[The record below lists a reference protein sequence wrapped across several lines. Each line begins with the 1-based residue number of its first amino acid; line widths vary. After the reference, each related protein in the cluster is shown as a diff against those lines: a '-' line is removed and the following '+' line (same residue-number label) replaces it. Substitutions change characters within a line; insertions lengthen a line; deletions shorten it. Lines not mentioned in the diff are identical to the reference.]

1 MSLKIIPTDS
11 FKRDV
16 KKLKKKYPR
25 ITESLKNLNKELLKG
40 EYGVRIGKE
49 VYKKRIRNVDIKKGK
64 SGGFRVIGYN
74 DLDMEKFYLLT
85 LYSKSDKETI
95 YDKEIV
101 DLLKKIGV
109 SR

>member
-1 MSLKIIPTDS
+1 MSLKIIPTES
-11 FKRDV
+11 FKREV

-25 ITESLKNLNKELLKG
+25 ITESLKELDQDIMKG
-40 EYGVRIGKE
+40 DFGVSIGKE
-49 VYKKRIRNVDIKKGK
+49 VYKKRVRNFDIQKGK

-74 DLDMEKFYLLT
+74 DLAMEKFYLLT
-85 LYSKSDKETI
+85 MYSKSDKETI
-95 YDKEIV
+95 YDIEIV